1 MGTTLRVTI
10 KPKKTDDTESRLAT
24 ANRVLATFFA
34 GHIEKRKGGVY
45 VCWSNKYDGDVSKR
59 WQCRGQDFYPVW
71 HHKYPGGGTSS
82 TALSQL
88 VRWIQGKPVL
98 PISTWHYW
106 SREQCKLLP
115 PSAVDE
121 LVAGGY
127 PQHVDCVLCG
137 RLIVGSL
144 DWWSLGKVSGPCC
157 GWTTGCRQKPIK

>member
-1 MGTTLRVTI
+1 MSVAKS
-10 KPKKTDDTESRLAT
+10 KPATDARRASRCST
-24 ANRVLATFFA
+24 ANVVLASFFD
-34 GHIEKRKGGVY
+34 GHIEDRKGGVY
-45 VCWSNKYDGDVSKR
+45 VCWSNEWDGDVAKR

-115 PSAVDE
+115 EPAVRTLSE
-121 LVAGGY
+121 GGY
-127 PQHVDCVLCG
+127 PGHVNCVLCG
-137 RLIVGSL
+137 KLIVGSL
-144 DWWSLGKVSGPCC
+144 DWWHLDKVSGPCC
-157 GWTTGCRQKPIK
+157 SLTTGCRGKIR